1 MCSSDLVA
9 FRKKESKTF
18 STSMLV
24 LFGVPGLLLLLFMAW
39 VLISRFTLGNAKE
52 QFERAESSYK
62 AESYAQAIKEYEAY
76 IKGYPT
82 GEDASPAKVR
92 RGLARMRLATD
103 GARDFQSALDTAQ
116 KVLEEVDKEPAFA
129 MARDELSALL
139 PRIANGFATQAKDA
153 IDRKKAQDY
162 INFAD
167 QAMELVNNPSYIP
180 TKSRDSIQKT
190 LDDVNRKI
198 ALAKRTIQKD
208 EALEEALATIS
219 QLTAENNTV
228 EAYAKR
234 ANLLKS
240 FPELEVDAKL
250 ATVIEGVTERERTLV
265 RPIAEPKSAEPK
277 GTEAAVAAP
286 NDVARIV
293 PSRRIGQPLSG
304 TENQVAFVLV
314 RGSVFA
320 FDATSGQILWR
331 RFVGQIGRAHV

>member
-1 MCSSDLVA
+1 MCSSDL
-9 FRKKESKTF
+9 
-18 STSMLV
+18 
-24 LFGVPGLLLLLFMAW
+24 
-39 VLISRFTLGNAKE
+39 
-52 QFERAESSYK
+52 
-62 AESYAQAIKEYEAY
+62 ESYAQAIKEYEAY

-198 ALAKRTIQKD
+198 ALAKRTIQRTRPWK
-208 EALEEALATIS
+208 
-219 QLTAENNTV
+219 
-228 EAYAKR
+228 KR
-234 ANLLKS
+234 WQRSAN
-240 FPELEVDAKL
+240 
-250 ATVIEGVTERERTLV
+250 
-265 RPIAEPKSAEPK
+265 
-277 GTEAAVAAP
+277 
-286 NDVARIV
+286 
-293 PSRRIGQPLSG
+293 
-304 TENQVAFVLV
+304 
-314 RGSVFA
+314 
-320 FDATSGQILWR
+320 
-331 RFVGQIGRAHV
+331 